1 MLNLFKLL
9 QFPSK
14 TSRNFLWSS
23 IPFQYL
29 LPILVWRSE
38 VLRCCA
44 MDQPTSHRPRPA
56 VAVRDGLA
64 PGYSPATLAVN
75 DRLPA
80 TPLLPSRHPI
90 SGGLEYL

>member
-1 MLNLFKLL
+1 MLNLFKLF

-14 TSRNFLWSS
+14 IPRNFLWSS

-29 LPILVWRSE
+29 LPFLVWWSE

-44 MDQPTSHRPRPA
+44 MDQLTSHRPRPA
-56 VAVRDGLA
+56 VAVRDGLT
-64 PGYSPATLAVN
+64 PGSSPATLAVN

-80 TPLLPSRHPI
+80 PPLLPSRHPI
-90 SGGLEYL
+90 SGGLESL